1 MYLVPGPCILYLRSA
16 VGDTDDDFIQF
27 APKRLANQ
35 IEVFKVDPF
44 GHFVVQ
50 FVDGSRPDA
59 GFPGKVGLCLA
70 KLAKLPGQ

>member
-1 MYLVPGPCILYLRSA
+1 MYLVTGPCVLYLGSA
-16 VGDTDDDFIQF
+16 VGDADDDFIQF
-27 APKRLANQ
+27 TSQRLAYQ

-59 GFPGKVGLCLA
+59 GFPGKVGLCPA